1 MVVLVDQLSL
11 TSQTVPGHHHQ
22 QPTLLQQQHLSI
34 QPHQQQQQQQDART
48 FRWDEELIDQD
59 DRDDC

>member
-11 TSQTVPGHHHQ
+11 TSQPVPGHPHQ